1 MILKRQ
7 GKEALGRLV
16 RRVGERAEIL
26 VCIWGRGY
34 RGSCREVREGKW
46 ETWVWFSTFLSA
58 PRGRCGNVG
67 NSRCWRVFQ
76 GAVGRVENLRLV
88 FQAFHGSGIS
98 TVPSLLAL
106 SNW

>member
-16 RRVGERAEIL
+16 RRVGERVEIL

-34 RGSCREVREGKW
+34 RGSRREVREGKW
-46 ETWVWFSTFLSA
+46 ET
-58 PRGRCGNVG
+58 
-67 NSRCWRVFQ
+67 
-76 GAVGRVENLRLV
+76 LRLV
-88 FQAFHGSGIS
+88 FHPFHGSGIS